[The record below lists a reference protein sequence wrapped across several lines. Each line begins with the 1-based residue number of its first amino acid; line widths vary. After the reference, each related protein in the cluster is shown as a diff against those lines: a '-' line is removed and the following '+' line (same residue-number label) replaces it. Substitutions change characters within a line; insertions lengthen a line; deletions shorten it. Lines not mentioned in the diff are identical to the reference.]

1 MGGTVVMEEIK
12 IYVSD
17 EMDGNALYVDD
28 GTDGLFITLR
38 TTKSKLVIN
47 DGDIIIESPRPLP
60 NWWYRMWYKILLGW
74 KWENV

>member
-1 MGGTVVMEEIK
+1 MEEIK